1 MPWVIPPNNCLL
13 RYSVAVRS
21 SRKRHLVEHI
31 KEEKLKLEVSLR
43 KTPEGVP
50 ALYVANPAAK

>member
-1 MPWVIPPNNCLL
+1 VC
-13 RYSVAVRS
+13 S

-31 KEEKLKLEVSLR
+31 KEAKLELEVSLR